1 METFLSGYCR
11 TLDAARIVEVELP
24 DPANLDAAE
33 GSVDCDYGSCP
44 HQGSCKIAGQIA
56 QMLHP

>member
-11 TLDAARIVEVELP
+11 VLDAARIVEVELP
-24 DPANLDAAE
+24 DPADPDE
-33 GSVDCDYGSCP
+33 VHVDCNYGSCP